1 MVNIRKA
8 KKHNMTTA
16 LTFFSG
22 AGGMCAGL
30 AQAGFEIIGG
40 NEWDGPIAD
49 IWDANHPGIKCDRR
63 SILDI
68 PIKDDLPYAD
78 LYHFSPP
85 CQMHSQS
92 NPNRKTG
99 TDEEDTAIAEKIASI
114 IIHGRLPRWV
124 TLENVMAYQKSRSW
138 HIIESALF
146 VAGYR
151 IATGVVNSYD
161 YGNPQGRK
169 RFIVRAGLRG
179 FGPLMHNVQKTCWHN
194 VLNKSM
200 KFTTLS
206 KGQNKKISL
215 IQPTY
220 GFYLAQRTG
229 YSVKNGP
236 QIIGQG
242 QPCFT
247 ITAAM
252 AHDGKKNKDG
262 LPSFRSPSTV
272 ILWGKYC
279 TAWEVRARELAA
291 LQGFPD
297 DWQWPGAES
306 TAAIAIGNAVPIQL
320 AKAIGV
326 SLQCNTSP

>member
-1 MVNIRKA
+1 MK
-8 KKHNMTTA
+8 TA

-30 AQAGFEIIGG
+30 AQAGVEIIGG

-49 IWDANHPGIKCDRR
+49 IWDANHPGLRCDRR

-68 PIKDDLPYAD
+68 PIEDLPYAD
-78 LYHFSPP
+78 LYHFSAP
-85 CQMHSQS
+85 CQMHSQG
-92 NPNRKTG
+92 NPNRVTG
-99 TDEEDTAIAEKIASI
+99 TDQEDTAIAQRIAAI
-114 IIHGRLPRWV
+114 IIYGKHPRWV
-124 TLENVMAYQKSRSW
+124 TIENVPAYQRSKSW
-138 HIIESALF
+138 EIIHNALSF
-146 VAGYR
+146 AGYQVE
-151 IATGVVNSYD
+151 AQVVNAYD

-169 RFIVRAGLRG
+169 RFIARAGLQG
-179 FGPLMHNVQKTCWHN
+179 FGQLMPSQKKLDWSD
-194 VLNKSM
+194 VLLAKP
-200 KFTTLS
+200 KKVTTLS
-206 KGQNKKISL
+206 KGQYKEFNST
-215 IQPTY
+215 QPSY

-236 QIIGQG
+236 QIIEQN

-262 LPSFRSPSTV
+262 LPSFRSPATV
-272 ILWGKYC
+272 VQWGWQYF
-279 TAWEVRARELAA
+279 AWEIRASGLAA

-306 TAAIAIGNAVPIQL
+306 IAAKAIGNAVPVQL
-320 AKAIGV
+320 AKAIGE
-326 SLQCNTSP
+326 SL